1 MIKRTEGVSSTAI
14 VGRMLMCVRDA
25 NRKSDDADPHLLT
38 RQFSGHERDEVD
50 SRTAI
55 SRCDAYCLVLAFLSV
70 VPRCF
75 QGKSHMRLS
84 HRFLPTSRR
93 IVQFSSGRSAPPGAR
108 VVYIDGAWDLFHV
121 GHIKILQ
128 EARKHGD
135 FLLVGLHSDED
146 VSERRGPHLPI
157 MSLPERS
164 LSVLA
169 CRFVDEIVMGMQTVQ
184 PFFTRIT

>member
-1 MIKRTEGVSSTAI
+1 
-14 VGRMLMCVRDA
+14 MLVQ
-25 NRKSDDADPHLLT
+25 N
-38 RQFSGHERDEVD
+38 
-50 SRTAI
+50 
-55 SRCDAYCLVLAFLSV
+55 
-70 VPRCF
+70 
-75 QGKSHMRLS
+75 

-93 IVQFSSGRSAPPGAR
+93 IVQFSSGRSAPTGAR

-157 MSLPERS
+157 MSLHERS

-169 CRFVDEIVMGMQTVQ
+169 CRYVDEIVMGACVC
-184 PFFTRIT
+184 